1 MARETTRKTA
11 SEVWQEAKNEQF
23 AQDVK
28 KVNSD
33 YLAMYDKAVSGFV
46 NNSRKNSPYDPYRSR
61 SLAQEALSDIAYR
74 EQVIEA
80 YYEKN
85 RRRLGEDQ
93 YSAGLRKLASN
104 RSSAQNVMG
113 AYNAAAAFYPQQ
125 QKVDDYLERAMS
137 YYNSAQTDLDS
148 MTWANASDVYGRRS
162 SAADALKAE
171 NDDFLEWLEKNRVT
185 LGEQN
190 YNSLKQQFED
200 IGSGYDDVVSA
211 FGNNADLYGQFATE
225 DDYLKWDAYSTPE
238 KRQATYQKNMDRLE
252 VLREERRT
260 IQGRV
265 NTYRAGTNPYASG
278 GSSDYKSDIQKL
290 DAIDKEIN
298 ALEEE
303 ISMSEDY
310 ERSAR
315 YADYMQKYSGKSYNE
330 LLSLLPDIKD
340 EEEREWVSQYALSV
354 MTVLDYNSS
363 IEKAAVEIDS
373 LEKVINEY
381 NSITAGY
388 GMGGDEEDKKINSKA
403 AQFLNSHGFRNIKEA
418 EIRLEE
424 LKTTQWDLSNRK
436 KYAFLDTNQD
446 FDTIAGDI
454 ADSRTAGFGIGFGT
468 NWWGFG
474 DPVYDYI
481 NDIDGTRKEYVDT
494 SDVQH
499 PYTIYDM
506 MYDDEIMKYN
516 YLYNTEGKDSAD
528 KYLDYLEYT
537 LNERRMGIARGN
549 AAILAKK
556 HPFAASALSVPYN
569 LVSGIGFADIAGQ
582 NLLKNI
588 AEGLTGEYIP
598 VDYNSG
604 AMGATVFNSTV
615 RGTVAQNIANKYG
628 VIELDKQA
636 HPILSKVFNGK
647 SLGDVYLLGMSMA
660 DSATTALLAPVI
672 GTGATALLGG
682 SAASQGVLD
691 AVSRGATDEQALMM
705 GIVNGA
711 CEMFFE
717 KYSLEQLLKGDTRN
731 IVMAFLKQGFAE
743 GSEEFN
749 TTVANNLADI
759 FIMAKNSG
767 YQRNVDKYIDQG
779 LSPEEAEKMAFW
791 DAAIQAGWDFVG
803 GFASGGIMGSVSTRI
818 QNYQNQNAEA
828 FRIYGADPGALVSEA
843 LEIDPDN
850 AYAQKMQ
857 NRLEAG
863 KQLSGGQLNRLV
875 KQNEAALFAQD
886 ISAIQS
892 ATESRL
898 AELGETGDVSSIAA
912 ALTKQAAGRKLT
924 RAEQKVI
931 ENSEHGQPVANEL
944 NTDNIQSGE
953 VSSAWVKN
961 IGTNR
966 INAQE
971 YNRPAEAAQLPQKA
985 VKNTGDSKM
994 LSPKATTVEA
1004 PAETVPANRDSA
1016 DDIDGLETTYPVSED
1031 GKAHLISNPEQ
1042 SMDIVGFD
1050 SIKNGKAMLRTSDGE
1065 VVPADDVSYAN
1076 ESQAIVFETIA
1087 SMGIPAKSA
1096 NILLQGFLGKEGIDA
1111 EAYARG
1117 LLEAFEYGKA
1127 NRNTSGMSFSSALT
1141 PAQLDYVYRQ
1151 GRKAAKKQ
1159 TGREQARMI
1168 QTVERAR
1175 AVIDQRGDSA
1185 NAEYTVILE
1194 DGLTEEEMTPSQKAS
1209 YEIIRH
1215 IPAAMKGNVRIYD
1228 GKTGEFGYYDPESGD
1243 IYLNINSTR
1252 SQKSMMAFT
1261 MGHEL
1266 VHRAK
1271 DGSPAK
1277 YRKFADFLIE
1287 QYGKQGS
1294 DVEAM
1299 IAEQKQ
1305 AAKDHRLEL
1314 TEEQAFDEVV
1324 ADACQRMLLD
1334 TNAGQRL
1341 AEFGVQS
1348 KQNQSIVQDVIQ
1360 WIRDILEKLR
1370 NIFADVDPDSLA
1382 AQEFAKFDA
1391 GVKQIL
1397 ADMYVDMTIDAG
1409 ENLSVIKKA
1418 FGSNTQVKTNENG
1431 EFTMAQNQDGSQ
1443 KIFNL
1448 ATWENGG
1455 RETLEAT
1462 LRREGYTQDEIDAAL
1477 KIMDAKQEMVTKIGN
1492 ELDGNG
1498 RLAFP
1503 EQGRINE
1510 ATLTTDIKDGHAVL
1524 SALVSNGDYPVN
1536 IDLLMVCKKRKAYQ
1550 RVINRLCDTGMIK
1563 QATVDAMA
1571 IAEINKILGNHGF
1584 ETACL
1589 GCFVESRRLRIQEWA
1604 QTIVKEWN
1612 GEVKKR
1618 DHNAKPFG
1626 FGKGEA
1632 KLTPDEVMQLIGELE
1647 TSGPK
1652 NDKGNLNL
1660 GQGSAVKRMGV
1671 LLDKVPSLRRTL
1683 TVEDLITPEGLS
1695 SLRRFDSNLFSMVKS
1710 RYGSNSPKFV
1720 QEFNPY
1726 NHELA
1731 KYGKVPSQYKNL
1743 REYLYAIG
1751 GARMQSFSDFI
1762 VENWFDY
1769 CQIVADLAARKLPM
1783 HTYTKEIAMV
1793 KLFGMTGIKI
1803 NMSLIPDVDRSL
1815 GKEYAGLT
1823 RNAQGELELI
1833 WADND
1838 RNKATGG
1845 QSYMQSINAREAFE
1859 LQNDPRYSANI
1870 GTIAIGISDRQIR
1883 MMLNDSRIR
1892 MVIPYHAS
1900 GMNPIFADMMGTS
1913 FYKNYTDFQN
1923 TTIKQIYNSK
1933 GQPATLK
1940 LSKPQ
1945 VAQLTGG
1952 FQFNEVLQEKGDA
1965 RAAADAYKA
1974 WCSDSSLHT
1983 ITIKGETYTAELT
1996 PKFNDFADE
2005 ANYYKL
2011 LEDFNTYDCITEQAA
2026 PQGAVQQI
2034 YPEGFEDILR
2044 AELSGQER
2052 YRQKQE
2058 KNQAFDKA
2066 MAEIESYLSKHTKA
2080 DTVYYAQQQNIKLSK
2095 KDSKLDAADKE
2106 RLKQLQEQGVSFKLP
2121 VNEDTSPRALLTN
2134 ALDSVITDPVEKQK
2148 LQEYRENIENLNEQ
2162 EAKLRELKSQIKDLS
2177 FAPGPRDTQKI
2188 KALREEAAKTENR
2201 INIYDNRL
2209 LRFEASSTLQ
2219 NVLQREKAK
2228 VAEREKAKRIKGK
2241 EDYQRGEEVKLAEL
2255 IRKYRATREALTQ
2268 QKLDTTTMEAEFIR
2282 LVKQY
2287 EKLSA
2292 KSNASNKTSKDKL
2305 SDLRTALKEEAKAHK
2320 DDQKQWEKEFD
2331 RLLKEYEHSEK
2342 RIDLLEAK
2350 IKAQRKSASARVDSR
2365 NRTEMRKKIRR
2376 VIRDLDKLLNRGT
2389 KKQNVKEGMR
2399 DFVAAA
2405 LASAEALFTET
2416 YTTEDMISYGV
2427 KTDTT
2432 AEERKLLAMAK
2443 RILDQISNLPKV
2455 ADVDDVNALMK
2466 QETDLKKE
2474 LSVVKSRLKGVFE
2487 RERYRLSGFTASK
2500 LFEELANSYANLA
2513 KAGDNYIRGAYREEV
2528 YQRLLETQTAIGA
2541 VRVADMS
2548 LEQLAM
2554 VYDSYA
2560 MVLQAVR
2567 DANKMFVFGRN
2578 VTRDDL
2584 ARSVLSELK
2593 NAIKAKKNISKAG
2606 KLLNSFAWNNLK
2618 PIYAFERIG
2627 SSTLAEL
2634 YANIRKGQDVW
2645 ALDMMEADEFRRSMY
2660 DKYHRKGWDMDKK
2673 YTFKSS
2679 TGLEFSLNLEQIMS
2693 LYAYSKRAQAH
2704 DHLLKGGIVFDGE
2717 TEVTETKNGIRRT
2730 YLVEDATTYK
2740 ISVETLADIVGTL
2753 DSDQKAFVD
2762 EMQGYLSTTMGN
2774 KGNQVS
2780 MKMYGINLFKE
2791 KFYFPLRSAE
2801 QFTEKAREAD
2811 LQREQGQISLANSG
2825 FTQSTTPNASDP
2837 VVLSGFMDV
2846 WSGHVNNM
2854 SNYHA
2859 FVLPLED
2866 FRRVYNYKTAN
2877 IEGQDSE
2884 SVYQAIQNAHGTAA
2898 TAYID
2903 QLYRDLNGGVVAD
2916 PRENIAKKMIGL
2928 FKQGAVMASSSVVIQ
2943 QPSALVRSF
2952 AMIDPK
2958 YFGALPITRG
2968 ASRVLTDRVH
2978 HQHEQLWKELK
2989 KYAPVAM
2996 IKEMGY
3002 FDTGM
3007 GRSAVDFLQTE
3018 EYHGFGEKAKGFFAD
3033 SDYRGEI
3040 LSKAAAKADELTW
3053 IQIWNAVK
3061 NETAARNPDMNRNS
3075 EVFLKIAGERFS
3087 EVIDR
3092 TQVYD
3097 SVFARSGNMRSKS
3110 VFMNIA
3116 TAFMAEPTTSINMI
3130 EDAIRKFGKGY
3141 KGQAARTIGAVF
3153 LNILL
3158 NSALVSLIYAARDD
3172 DEDETYLEKYVSSF
3186 VTESMDGLNPMTYYP
3201 FLKDVWSILQGYDV
3215 ERADLSLVTDVVDV
3229 MKNLVKLH
3237 AKDTSGMEEE
3247 ELAEHNKQIRD
3258 AWLKALDGMTAFMG
3272 LPVKNVRR
3280 DFNGAINM
3288 YKTLSADFG
3297 GRTTTIRSL
3306 GDVLQSDVSRTIPV
3320 FGWLPQEKKED
3331 KLFDALVAGDTA
3343 YVERLKSTYKD
3354 EKAYQSAIRSVIG
3367 DRFVKGKIGADK
3379 ASSYLVLHGGL
3390 DASQARGYIEEW
3402 TMEIDVG
3409 IVYDDLRKQY
3419 VDNKFTESDAIDYLV
3434 KYGGKRE
3441 EDAEKTVR
3449 EWSLERDTGIPYSKM
3464 KEVFLDRG
3472 ISEDEAIEYM
3482 IEYGGKRRD
3491 AAEETVNKWRLEL
3504 ETGIAYEEMKTKFID
3519 EDISESEAVDYM
3531 VEYGGKKQKDA
3542 EAIVKQWTF
3551 EKETGIAYDD
3561 MKTAFI
3567 DEKITESEAVK
3578 YRVEYGGAKQE
3589 DAEKTVSLWKFE
3601 SENGWDYDNRRSL
3614 YLDGEISAATLKKAL
3629 IKYGDMEPEDADLQ
3643 VQAYNWE
3650 AEGYENVTTAA
3661 VRDYNEYCAASNVP
3675 KDIYMH
3681 IRKFANSTENDVV
3694 NGEKVPYSAVKK
3706 IMREINSQTGLTSA
3720 QKTAIARSIGW
3731 KDSTIEKYKLW

>member
-104 RSSAQNVMG
+104 RSSAQKVMG

-171 NDDFLEWLEKNRVT
+171 NDDFLEWIEKNRVT

-211 FGNNADLYGQFATE
+211 FGNNADFYGQFDTE
-225 DDYLKWDAYSTPE
+225 EDYLKWDAYS
-238 KRQATYQKNMDRLE
+238 
-252 VLREERRT
+252 
-260 IQGRV
+260 
-265 NTYRAGTNPYASG
+265 
-278 GSSDYKSDIQKL
+278 
-290 DAIDKEIN
+290 
-298 ALEEE
+298 
-303 ISMSEDY
+303 
-310 ERSAR
+310 
-315 YADYMQKYSGKSYNE
+315 QKYSGKSYNE

-340 EEEREWVSQYALSV
+340 EEEREWVSQYSISV
-354 MTVLDYNSS
+354 MTKSDYDAS
-363 IEKAAVEIDS
+363 IEKAAAEIDS
-373 LEKVINEY
+373 LEKVIDEY
-381 NSITAGY
+381 NSYIAGY
-388 GMGGDEEDKKINSKA
+388 GMGGDEDDKRINSKA
-403 AQFLNSHGFRNIKEA
+403 SQFLNSHGFSSIKEA
-418 EIRLEE
+418 ERRLEE

-537 LNERRMGIARGN
+537 LNKRRMGIAREN
-549 AAILAKK
+549 AAILANK

-615 RGTVAQNIANKYG
+615 RGTVAQNIANKHG

-647 SLGDVYLLGMSMA
+647 SLGDVYQLGMSMA

-803 GFASGGIMGSVSTRI
+803 GFASGGIMGSVSTPI
-818 QNYQNQNAEA
+818 HNYQNQNAEA

-875 KQNEAALFAQD
+875 KQNEAALSAQD
-886 ISAIQS
+886 IYTIQS
-892 ATESRL
+892 AAEARL
-898 AELGETGDVSSIAA
+898 TDLGETGDVSSIAA

-931 ENSEHGQPVANEL
+931 ENSKYGQRVANEL
-944 NTDNIQSGE
+944 NTDNIQSGGF
-953 VSSAWVKN
+953 SSAWVEN

-985 VKNTGDSKM
+985 VKNTGYSKM
-994 LSPKATTVEA
+994 LSPKSTPVEA

-1016 DDIDGLETTYPVSED
+1016 DDIDGLETTYAVSED
-1031 GKAHLISNPEQ
+1031 GRAHLISNPEQ
-1042 SMDIVGFD
+1042 SVDIVGFD

-1087 SMGIPAKSA
+1087 NMGIKAKSA

-1117 LLEAFEYGKA
+1117 LLEAFEYGKT

-1209 YEIIRH
+1209 YEMIRH

-1228 GKTGEFGYYDPESGD
+1228 GKTGEFGYYDPNSGD

-1252 SQKSMMAFT
+1252 SQKSMMAFA

-1277 YRKFADFLIE
+1277 YQKFADFLIE
-1287 QYGKQGS
+1287 QYGKQRS

-1305 AAKDHRLEL
+1305 AAKDHGLEL
-1314 TEEQAFDEVV
+1314 TDEQAFDEVV

-1418 FGSNTQVKTNENG
+1418 FGSDTQVSKE
-1431 EFTMAQNQDGSQ
+1431 EV
-1443 KIFNL
+1443 
-1448 ATWENGG
+1448 
-1455 RETLEAT
+1455 
-1462 LRREGYTQDEIDAAL
+1462 L
-1477 KIMDAKQEMVTKIGN
+1477 KHY
-1492 ELDGNG
+1492 
-1498 RLAFP
+1498 
-1503 EQGRINE
+1503 
-1510 ATLTTDIKDGHAVL
+1510 GHEYRP
-1524 SALVSNGDYPVN
+1524 S
-1536 IDLLMVCKKRKAYQ
+1536 
-1550 RVINRLCDTGMIK
+1550 
-1563 QATVDAMA
+1563 
-1571 IAEINKILGNHGF
+1571 
-1584 ETACL
+1584 
-1589 GCFVESRRLRIQEWA
+1589 
-1604 QTIVKEWN
+1604 
-1612 GEVKKR
+1612 
-1618 DHNAKPFG
+1618 
-1626 FGKGEA
+1626 
-1632 KLTPDEVMQLIGELE
+1632 GELGE
-1647 TSGPK
+1647 R
-1652 NDKGNLNL
+1652 
-1660 GQGSAVKRMGV
+1660 A
-1671 LLDKVPSLRRTL
+1671 
-1683 TVEDLITPEGLS
+1683 
-1695 SLRRFDSNLFSMVKS
+1695 
-1710 RYGSNSPKFV
+1710 
-1720 QEFNPY
+1720 
-1726 NHELA
+1726 
-1731 KYGKVPSQYKNL
+1731 
-1743 REYLYAIG
+1743 LY
-1751 GARMQSFSDFI
+1751 
-1762 VENWFDY
+1762 
-1769 CQIVADLAARKLPM
+1769 
-1783 HTYTKEIAMV
+1783 
-1793 KLFGMTGIKI
+1793 
-1803 NMSLIPDVDRSL
+1803 
-1815 GKEYAGLT
+1815 
-1823 RNAQGELELI
+1823 
-1833 WADND
+1833 
-1838 RNKATGG
+1838 
-1845 QSYMQSINAREAFE
+1845 
-1859 LQNDPRYSANI
+1859 
-1870 GTIAIGISDRQIR
+1870 
-1883 MMLNDSRIR
+1883 
-1892 MVIPYHAS
+1892 
-1900 GMNPIFADMMGTS
+1900 
-1913 FYKNYTDFQN
+1913 
-1923 TTIKQIYNSK
+1923 
-1933 GQPATLK
+1933 
-1940 LSKPQ
+1940 
-1945 VAQLTGG
+1945 
-1952 FQFNEVLQEKGDA
+1952 
-1965 RAAADAYKA
+1965 
-1974 WCSDSSLHT
+1974 
-1983 ITIKGETYTAELT
+1983 
-1996 PKFNDFADE
+1996 
-2005 ANYYKL
+2005 
-2011 LEDFNTYDCITEQAA
+2011 
-2026 PQGAVQQI
+2026 
-2034 YPEGFEDILR
+2034 
-2044 AELSGQER
+2044 
-2052 YRQKQE
+2052 
-2058 KNQAFDKA
+2058 
-2066 MAEIESYLSKHTKA
+2066 
-2080 DTVYYAQQQNIKLSK
+2080 
-2095 KDSKLDAADKE
+2095 
-2106 RLKQLQEQGVSFKLP
+2106 KLP
-2121 VNEDTSPRALLTN
+2121 VSEDTSPRALLTN
-2134 ALDSVITDPVEKQK
+2134 ALDTVITDPVEKQK
-2148 LQEYRENIENLNEQ
+2148 LQEYRENIEKLNEQ
-2162 EAKLRELKSQIKDLS
+2162 EDKLRDLKSQIKDLS

-2188 KALREEAAKTENR
+2188 KVLREEAAKTENR
-2201 INIYDNRL
+2201 INIYDKRL

-2219 NVLQREKAK
+2219 KVLQREKAK

-2268 QKLDTTTMEAEFIR
+2268 QKRDTTTMEAEFIR

-2399 DFVAAA
+2399 DFVAAS

-2416 YTTEDMISYGV
+2416 YTTDDMINYGV
-2427 KTDTT
+2427 ETDTT
-2432 AEERKLLAMAK
+2432 TEERKLLAMAK

-2466 QETDLKKE
+2466 QEADLKKE
-2474 LSVVKSRLKGVFE
+2474 LSAVKSQLKGVFE
-2487 RERYRLSGFTASK
+2487 RERYRMSGFTASK
-2500 LFEELANSYANLA
+2500 LFGELANSYANLA
-2513 KAGDNYIRGAYREEV
+2513 KSGDNYISGAYREEI

-2548 LEQLAM
+2548 LEQLDM

-2593 NAIKAKKNISKAG
+2593 NAIKTKKNSSKAG

-2645 ALDMMEADEFRRSMY
+2645 ALDMREARKFRREIY
-2660 DKYHRKGWDMDKK
+2660 KK
-2673 YTFKSS
+2673 YGRKKWNFKKTYDFTSS
-2679 TGLEFSLNLEQIMS
+2679 TGKQFSLTLDQIMS
-2693 LYAYSKRAQAH
+2693 IYAYYKREQSR
-2704 DHLLKGGIVFDGE
+2704 DHLLKGGIVFDKN
-2717 TEVTETKNGIRRT
+2717 TEVTEYVMGVPVTRM
-2730 YLVEDATTYK
+2730 LEDATAYK
-2740 ISVETLADIVGTL
+2740 LSLDTLEKIVGEL
-2753 DSDQKAFVD
+2753 NDQQKSFVND
-2762 EMQGYLSTTMGN
+2762 LQTYLSKTMGN
-2774 KGNQVS
+2774 KGNDVS
-2780 MKMYGINLFKE
+2780 MQLYGIKLFKE
-2791 KFYFPLRSAE
+2791 ENYFPIKSAG
-2801 QFTEKAREAD
+2801 QYMEKTREAN
-2811 LQREQGQISLANSG
+2811 LQKEQGQINLVNAG
-2825 FTQSTTPNASDP
+2825 FAKSTVPDASNP
-2837 VVLSGFMDV
+2837 IVLSGFMET
-2846 WSGHVNNM
+2846 WANHVAEM
-2854 SNYHA
+2854 SMYHA
-2859 FVLPLED
+2859 FVLPMED
-2866 FRRVYNYKTAN
+2866 FRRVYDFSTPNL
-2877 IEGQDSE
+2877 EGEDSD
-2884 SVYQAIQNAHGTAA
+2884 SVYAAIQNAHGTAA

-2928 FKQGAVMASSSVVIQ
+2928 FKQGAVMASSSVGIQ

-2958 YFGALPITRG
+2958 YFGALPIVRG
-2968 ASRVLTDRVH
+2968 AGRVLTDKVH
-2978 HQHEQLWKELK
+2978 HQHQQLWEELK

-3007 GRSAVDFLQTE
+3007 GRSAVDFLLTE
-3018 EYHGFGEKAKGFFAD
+3018 EYHGFGEKAKGFFTD
-3033 SDYRGEI
+3033 SDYRGEV

-3053 IQIWNAVK
+3053 IQIWIAVK
-3061 NETAARNPDMNRNS
+3061 NETADRNPGMNRNS
-3075 EVFLKIAGERFS
+3075 EEFLKIAGKRFS

-3116 TAFMAEPTTSINMI
+3116 TAFKAEPTTSINMI

-3201 FLKDVWSILQGYDV
+3201 FLNDVWSILQGYDV

-3237 AKDTSGMEEE
+3237 GKDTSDMDEEE
-3247 ELAEHNKQIRD
+3247 ISEHNKKIQNE
-3258 AWLKALDGMTAFMG
+3258 WLKALDGMTAFMG

-3297 GRTTTIRSL
+3297 GRTTTIQSI
-3306 GDVLQSDVSRTIPV
+3306 GDVLQSDVSKSVPV
-3320 FGWLPQEKKED
+3320 LGWLPQKTKAD
-3331 KLFDALVAGDTA
+3331 KLFDALVSGDTA
-3343 YVERLKSTYKD
+3343 YIDRLKATYKD
-3354 EKAYQSAIRSVIG
+3354 EDAYKSAIRTVIG
-3367 DRFVKGKIGADK
+3367 ERFVNGKIGANE
-3379 ASSYLVLHGGL
+3379 ASRYLVLHGGL
-3390 DASQARGYIEEW
+3390 DGSEARGYIDEW
-3402 TMEIDVG
+3402 SMEIDVG
-3409 IVYDDLRKQY
+3409 IVYDDLRKQF
-3419 VDNKFTESDAIDYLV
+3419 VDQKVTESEAVDYLV

-3449 EWSLERDTGIPYSKM
+3449 EWGLEKDTGIPYAKM

-3472 ISEDEAIEYM
+3472 ISESEAVDYM
-3482 IEYGGKRRD
+3482 VEYGGKKRD

-3504 ETGIAYEEMKTKFID
+3504 ETGIAYDDMKTKFID

-3542 EAIVKQWTF
+3542 EAIIKQWTF
-3551 EKETGIAYDD
+3551 EKDTGIPYDD
-3561 MKTAFI
+3561 MKTAFL
-3567 DEKITESEAVK
+3567 DEKISESEAIK
-3578 YRVEYGGAKQE
+3578 YRVEYGGAKQK
-3589 DAEKTVSLWKFE
+3589 DAEKTISLWKFE
-3601 SENGWDYDNRRSL
+3601 AENTWDYENRKSL

-3629 IKYGDMEPEDADLQ
+3629 IEFGDYDPEDADLQ
-3643 VQAYNWE
+3643 VKAYDWE
-3650 AEGYENVTTAA
+3650 AEGYGNITTEA
-3661 VRDYNEYCAASNVP
+3661 VRDYNEYCAAANVP
-3675 KDIYMH
+3675 KGIYMH